1 MNTQFIKDNVV
12 VGVYTNK
19 DKYLTRFVKNFN
31 NLYPDVELIYNV
43 YDANIN
49 SNMEI
54 LRRDFVKTGKK
65 YWLFLDDD
73 ILFCHKNTIAVAL
86 QSLIDN
92 DCALTTTYQ
101 ITNLKLTDTINP
113 HNLHF
118 RNILW
123 SAGYFMLVDSEKIGS
138 VEFIK

>member
-19 DKYLTRFVKNFN
+19 EKYLTRFVKNFN
-31 NLYPDVELIYNV
+31 TLYPDVELIYNV

-54 LRRDFVKTGKK
+54 LRRDFAKTNKR

-73 ILFCHKNTIAVAL
+73 ILFCDKNTIGVAL
-86 QSLIDN
+86 LETTSLKNYSIGIN
-92 DCALTTTYQ
+92 RFKNKFLTG
-101 ITNLKLTDTINP
+101 KKP
-113 HNLHF
+113 
-118 RNILW
+118 
-123 SAGYFMLVDSEKIGS
+123 
-138 VEFIK
+138 